1 MVWICWSFA
10 ALQHGYHPTHDPEG
24 KPLKK
29 DSPFFLE
36 KGKPL
41 AHGLCGVL
49 WVVQGDHEFF
59 SNSLK
64 LPHWASKS
72 PCWECS
78 AKKDAKPANM
88 CYKTLEKGKQ
98 AWKRISNEE
107 ALANPKSAH
116 NLFSGVIPGLSTKM
130 VRGDCLH
137 ILFTKG
143 VLGHLLGSCIHYFLY
158 YDGVEKPRR
167 CPQKKDWVQ
176 SLKLCRKNM
185 LHRRHLP
192 GSPTC
197 A

>member
-1 MVWICWSFA
+1 M
-10 ALQHGYHPTHDPEG
+10 
-24 KPLKK
+24 
-29 DSPFFLE
+29 
-36 KGKPL
+36 
-41 AHGLCGVL
+41 
-49 WVVQGDHEFF
+49 VQGDHEFF

-72 PCWECS
+72 PCWECP

-137 ILFTKG
+137 ILLGTFLVVASIIFYIMMELENPEG
-143 VLGHLLGSCIHYFLY
+143 VS
-158 YDGVEKPRR
+158 R
-167 CPQKKDWVQ
+167 KKIGFN
-176 SLKLCRKNM
+176 L
-185 LHRRHLP
+185 
-192 GSPTC
+192 
-197 A
+197 

>member
-1 MVWICWSFA
+1 MVYSWGSLLQQMSSQSSHFYIAGFSCTLDGTWEEMMVWICWSFA
-10 ALQHGYHPTHDPEG
+10 ALQHGYHPPHDPEG

-64 LPHWASKS
+64 LPHLGMLSQ
-72 PCWECS
+72 EE
-78 AKKDAKPANM
+78 AKPANM

-98 AWKRISNEE
+98 AWKRIST
-107 ALANPKSAH
+107 
-116 NLFSGVIPGLSTKM
+116 GVIPGLSTKM

-137 ILFTKG
+137 ILFVKG
-143 VLGHLLGSCIHYFLY
+143 VLGHLLGSCIHYF
-158 YDGVEKPRR
+158 
-167 CPQKKDWVQ
+167 
-176 SLKLCRKNM
+176 
-185 LHRRHLP
+185 
-192 GSPTC
+192 
-197 A
+197 